1 MTCVDR
7 TGRRDDKS
15 DDMIVVTGAA
25 GFIGSYMA
33 GKLNQEGRQD
43 LILVDQFT
51 DPSKISNYIS
61 KTYLQLVD
69 RDVFF
74 EWLNDNHQFVQ
85 CIIHLGARTDTIGQ
99 DPVSYKKLNFDY
111 SRRIWNDC
119 VQYSLPLIYASSAS
133 TYGDGEF
140 GFDDD
145 HRLIDNFNPLNCY
158 AQSKHDFDRWVLAQT
173 QQPPFW
179 AGLKFFNVFGP
190 NEYHKGRMASVV
202 YQAFNR
208 ISETKNMTLFR
219 SHRPDFEDGEQ
230 ARDFIY
236 VEDVAKVMLH
246 FMNNRH
252 MSGIFNVGTGVAR
265 TYLDLSRAVFK
276 AMKIEEDIRFMN
288 TPKDIRD
295 NYQYYT
301 CAQIDKLRQAGYD
314 QPFISLEDAVHDYVK
329 SYLTAEYCF

>member
-1 MTCVDR
+1 
-7 TGRRDDKS
+7 
-15 DDMIVVTGAA
+15 MIVVTGAA

-33 GKLNQEGRQD
+33 GKLNQEGYHD

-51 DPSKISNYIS
+51 DPLKISNYIS
-61 KTYLQLVD
+61 KNYSKLID
-69 RDVFF
+69 RDEFF
-74 EWLNDNHQFVQ
+74 EWLDDNHRLVELV
-85 CIIHLGARTDTIGQ
+85 IHLGARTDTIGQ
-99 DPVSYKKLNFDY
+99 DPDSYKKLNFDY
-111 SRRIWNDC
+111 SQRIWTSC
-119 VQYSLPLIYASSAS
+119 VEYGLPLIYASSAS

-145 HRLIDNFNPLNCY
+145 HQLIDNFKPLNCY
-158 AQSKHDFDRWVLAQT
+158 AQSKHDFDLWALAQK

-208 ISETKNMTLFR
+208 ISETQKMTLFR
-219 SHRPDFEDGEQ
+219 SHRPDFRDGEQ

-236 VEDVAKVMLH
+236 VEDVAQVMLH
-246 FMNNRH
+246 FMNNQQI
-252 MSGIFNVGTGVAR
+252 SGIFNVGTGVAR

-276 AMKIEEDIRFMN
+276 AMKIEADIRFVD
-288 TPKDIRD
+288 TPKDIRN

-301 CAQIDKLRQAGYD
+301 CAKIDKLRQAGYN
-314 QPFISLEDAVHDYVK
+314 QPFISLEDAIQDYVE
-329 SYLTAEYCF
+329 SYLAAEYCF

>member
-1 MTCVDR
+1 
-7 TGRRDDKS
+7 
-15 DDMIVVTGAA
+15 MIVVTGAA

-33 GKLNQEGRQD
+33 GKLNQEGHQD

-51 DPSKISNYIS
+51 DPSKISNYVS
-61 KTYLQLVD
+61 KRYRQLID

-74 EWLNDNHQFVQ
+74 EWLNDNHQLVQ

-99 DPVSYKKLNFDY
+99 DPDNYKKLNLDY
-111 SRRIWNDC
+111 SKRIWNSC
-119 VQYSLPLIYASSAS
+119 IQYNLPLIYASSAS
-133 TYGDGEF
+133 TYGNGEF

-145 HRLIDNFNPLNCY
+145 HQLIDNFKTLNCY
-158 AQSKHDFDRWVLAQT
+158 AQSKHDFDLWALAQK

-208 ISETKNMTLFR
+208 ISETKKMTLFR
-219 SHRPDFEDGEQ
+219 SHRPNFEDGEQ

-246 FMNNRH
+246 FMNNQRV
-252 MSGIFNVGTGVAR
+252 SGIFNVGTGVAR
-265 TYLDLSRAVFK
+265 TYLDLTRAVFNTMEIK
-276 AMKIEEDIRFMN
+276 EDISFVN
-288 TPKDIRD
+288 TPKDIRN

-301 CAQIDKLRQAGYD
+301 CAKIDKLRQAGYN
-314 QPFISLEDAVHDYVK
+314 QPFASLEDAIQDYIK